1 MNQGL
6 RGLALAALASLVVSL
21 APVAAR
27 AESEDPNVRRG
38 RIYYN
43 TQKYSKAI
51 GELRTAVRKNPRNAE
66 AHLWLGKS
74 YAKTQEFDKAIEHL
88 NEVVKFQPKS
98 EEALRELGTAY
109 YEVSTRALGKG
120 NKEEAAENLK
130 KAEAIAKDLLA
141 LNPREKQSYEFLGAL
156 AKGKNDLAAS
166 LRYLEKVL
174 KIDPEDISTRLELI
188 EILLR
193 QNRVEDARKQC
204 HEVLKINPQLR
215 DPKLTLARI
224 ARHFGNKDEAVRIL
238 TELIEAKK
246 TEFRAYIDRAMI
258 HLDENRYEEALA
270 DANEVLRITNKH
282 PLANYIRGL
291 VYMRLKKLD
300 DAIHELQQAS
310 AGLPVTMRE
319 KLPAHFWLARCY
331 LMKEDLRAA
340 IEELNTVVKL
350 NPSFTPARLVLASAH
365 LQQGYPDGAINTL
378 NDALHYDKDK
388 KNVEVR
394 RLLGVAYLHKNDHDS
409 ALKQFTEMAKQ
420 DPGAPRAHQIL
431 AGIALA
437 KNDVDSAVGHCLK
450 ALDVEPKN
458 VDVHFLLGLAYM
470 RRDRLDGAR
479 RQFEHVLELRGRH
492 PGARMNLAAVHL
504 RLREFDLALEQY
516 KSCIEEDPTL
526 TKPRYA
532 LARLYILQRKF
543 DKAED
548 ELNQLLKIETEKA
561 KVHLALAELHQA
573 KGEKEKAV
581 AAAKTA
587 LATDK
592 KLYAARVFI
601 ARLHMDEQN
610 WPAALAELSEALK
623 EDPKYLPAYEAAV
636 IQVYLGRYDEAV
648 KLFEQAKSND
658 IQRARMAAAASAA
671 LQLKEDYRGA
681 LASIAEADKEK
692 AQDPLVALQTANIY
706 LAQGDAAN
714 SRTLIGQAHYVPT
727 PIRDA
732 YVALL
737 ERFAADKTKGKRV
750 ADELTRVIF
759 YGSRGWHAQA
769 EQSCKRLLQLA
780 PKNTFA
786 YTVLANVYL
795 ATRQSEKE
803 IEIVQRLI
811 DVDPDSPKH
820 RRRLGNLYVR
830 VSRFKDARKQFEK
843 AVELAPADADT
854 RLNLAAY
861 FLRMAQYDLGI
872 EQAKKILEADEKN
885 AQALTI
891 LSRCYLADR
900 KFDEAKEALDRLTKL
915 TGASAPGALPF
926 LQRAELDLLEGKL
939 DEAITR
945 YQEAVKAD
953 AKSVQ
958 ARMGLGMALRRKGR
972 INEALQEFK
981 QVLSIDSTNSQALL
995 LLANIYRGT
1004 GRLDLAYATCE
1015 QAIKISPSA
1024 PQARF
1029 EMAAIQLA
1037 RKQYEAAIDEYKAV
1051 LKANPADLRARIGV
1065 AEALFVSGDHS
1076 GAVARLTDLIK
1087 QQSKP
1092 LPPAM
1097 AALVHFYK
1105 RDGEIDKAQEQLEA
1119 LVLAT
1124 PKLIGAYDLAVLY
1137 VHKDKLGDAIGLID
1151 RALKQG
1157 ANPGLHL
1164 ARGTALQLQGKLDGA
1179 IAAFEE
1185 ARKASPKNARMASLL
1200 ANAHLAAGKA
1210 DQAIATIKSVEVR
1223 PELLEAYLDLIRKL
1237 RTGDDKARLTAN
1249 ALNQAA
1255 LYADANWLTLARERY
1270 LKLLGELPGNLAVLH
1285 LLADIHVRLDEID
1298 KAIGVYEQMRA
1309 GRAGYEPALRSLAR
1323 AYIAKKQPA
1332 KAVEMFRLL
1341 LKAKPDSVD
1350 VKLALATTLQQ
1361 DKKLGEA
1368 IDLYKDIIK
1377 KANHPIAYNN
1387 LAWIYASEEAHK
1399 DIKQA
1404 EAFATK
1410 AVDLTSADTAA
1421 GSAVRDT
1428 LCWIYYLT
1436 ERYDKAL
1443 TLAQQA
1449 SEGMPG
1455 NAEVHYHLG
1464 MIYLARNHRASAA
1477 RHLTKCLQIDPGF
1490 EHKAKVDDAI
1500 ERIRSGKP

>member
-6 RGLALAALASLVVSL
+6 RHLAGAALALLVVL
-21 APVAAR
+21 AVPGPAR
-27 AESEDPNVRRG
+27 AESEDPNLRRG

-43 TQKYSKAI
+43 TQKYTKAI
-51 GELRTAVRKNPRNAE
+51 GELRTALRKNPRNAD
-66 AHLWLGKS
+66 AQLWLGKA
-74 YAKTQEFDKAIEHL
+74 YAQTQEFDKAIEHL
-88 NEVVKFQPKS
+88 NQAVQLRPKH
-98 EEALRELGTAY
+98 EETLRELGTAY
-109 YEVSTRALGKG
+109 NEMASRAEAKG
-120 NKEEAAENLK
+120 EKETAEGHRK
-130 KAEAIAKDLLA
+130 KAEAVAKDLEA
-141 LNPREKQSYEFLGAL
+141 LDIKDKESYEFLGAL
-156 AKGKNDLAAS
+156 AKSSNDLNRA
-166 LRYLEKVL
+166 LTYLEKVL
-174 KIDPEDISTRLELI
+174 KVDADDVSSQLERID
-188 EILLR
+188 ILLR
-193 QNRVEDARKQC
+193 LNRIKEAQQRC
-204 HEVLKINPQLR
+204 HELLKINPKLR

-224 ARHFGNKDEAVRIL
+224 ERHFGNNAEAVRIL
-238 TELIEAKK
+238 TELIDEKK
-246 TEFRAYIDRAMI
+246 TEFRAYIDRAKI
-258 HLDENRYEEALA
+258 HLAENRYEEALA
-270 DANEVLRITNKH
+270 DANEVLRLTNKH
-282 PLANYIRGL
+282 PVANFIRGS

-300 DAIHELQQAS
+300 DAINEYQQAA
-310 AGLPVTMRE
+310 AGMRVGFPE

-350 NPSFTPARLVLASAH
+350 NPRFIPARLVLASAH

-378 NDALHYDKDK
+378 NDALHYEP

-394 RLLGVAYLHKNDHDS
+394 RLLGVAYLHKEDHDN
-409 ALKQFTEMAKQ
+409 ALKHFQEMAKQ

-437 KNDVDSAVGHCLK
+437 KNDVDAAVLHCLK

-470 RRDRLDGAR
+470 RRNRLDGAR
-479 RQFEHVLELRGRH
+479 SQFERVLELRGRH
-492 PGARMNLAAVHL
+492 PGARMNLAQVHL

-516 KSCIEEDPTL
+516 KSCIEEDATL

-548 ELNQLLKIETEKA
+548 ELNQLLKIEHEKA

-573 KGEKEKAV
+573 KGEKDKAIQ
-581 AAAKTA
+581 AAKTA
-587 LATDK
+587 LAQDS
-592 KLYAARVFI
+592 KLYAARAFI
-601 ARLHMDEQN
+601 ARLHMADQN
-610 WPAALAELSEALK
+610 WPAALAELTEALK
-623 EDPKYLPAYEAAV
+623 EDPKYAPAYEAAV

-714 SRTLIGQAHYVPT
+714 ARTLIRAALHVPE

-737 ERFAADKTKGKRV
+737 EKFAADRANSKKV

-795 ATRQSEKE
+795 ATGQAEKE
-803 IEIVQRLI
+803 IEIIQRLV
-811 DVDPDSPKH
+811 DVDPEDPKH
-820 RRRLGNLYVR
+820 YRRLGGLYMR
-830 VSRFKDARKQFEK
+830 VSRFKEARAQLEK
-843 AVELAPADADT
+843 AVELAPADATT
-854 RLNLAAY
+854 RLDLAAY
-861 FLRMAQYDLGI
+861 FLRMAQYDLCG
-872 EQAKKILEADEKN
+872 EQAKKILEADDKN
-885 AQALTI
+885 AQALAL

-900 KFDEAKEALDRLTKL
+900 KFDEAKEILKRLTQL

-926 LQRAELDLLEGKL
+926 LQLAELDLLEGKA
-939 DEAITR
+939 DSAIARYRKAVEA
-945 YQEAVKAD
+945 D
-953 AKSVQ
+953 PKSVPG
-958 ARMGLGMALRRKGR
+958 RMGLGQALRQKGQVA
-972 INEALQEFK
+972 EALQEFK
-981 QVLSIDSTNSQALL
+981 QVLAVDSTNSQALL
-995 LLANIYRGT
+995 ALANIYRAT
-1004 GRLDLAYATCE
+1004 NRLDLAKATCE
-1015 QAIKISPSA
+1015 QAVRISPSA
-1024 PQARF
+1024 PQVRF
-1029 EMAAIQLA
+1029 EMAAIELS
-1037 RKQYEAAIDEYKAV
+1037 RKQYEAAMDQYKAV
-1051 LKANPADLRARIGV
+1051 LKDNPADLRARIGI
-1065 AEALFVSGDHS
+1065 AEALFASGDHT
-1076 GAVARLTDLIK
+1076 GALSRLTDLLK

-1105 RDGEIDKAQEQLEA
+1105 RLGEIDKAQAQLEA
-1119 LVLAT
+1119 LVQAT
-1124 PKLIGAYDLAVLY
+1124 PQLLGAYDLAVLY
-1137 VHKDKLGDAIGLID
+1137 VHKDKLGDATHLID
-1151 RALKQG
+1151 RALKQ
-1157 ANPGLHL
+1157 APHPGLHL
-1164 ARGTALQLQGKLDGA
+1164 ARGTALQLQGKVDEA

-1185 ARKASPKNARMASLL
+1185 ARKASDKNARMASLL
-1200 ANAHLAAGKA
+1200 ANAYVAAGKS
-1210 DQAIATIKSVEVR
+1210 DKAIEAIKSVEVR

-1237 RTGDDKARLTAN
+1237 AAGDEKARLTAN
-1249 ALNQAA
+1249 KLNQAA

-1270 LKLLGELPGNLAVLH
+1270 LSLLGELPGNLAILH
-1285 LLADIHVRLDEID
+1285 LLADVHGRLDERD
-1298 KAIGVYEQMRA
+1298 KAIGVYNDMLAARP
-1309 GRAGYEPALRSLAR
+1309 GYEPALRSLAS
-1323 AYIAKKQPA
+1323 AYIAGKQPA
-1332 KAVEMFRLL
+1332 EAAKMFRAL

-1350 VKLALATTLQQ
+1350 IKLALATTLQQ
-1361 DKKLGEA
+1361 DKK
-1368 IDLYKDIIK
+1368 IDESIALYKDIIK

-1387 LAWIYASEEAHK
+1387 LGWIYASEEGHK

-1410 AVDLTSADTAA
+1410 AVDLTTADSAA
-1421 GSAVRDT
+1421 GAAVRDT
-1428 LCWIYYLT
+1428 LAWIYYLT

-1443 TLAQQA
+1443 DLAQQA
-1449 SEGMPG
+1449 AEGMPG
-1455 NAEVHYHLG
+1455 SAEIHYHLG
-1464 MIYLARNHRASAA
+1464 MIYLKRNHRASAA
-1477 RHLTKCLQIDPGF
+1477 RHLTLCLTIAPDF
-1490 EHKAKVDDAI
+1490 EHKAEVDDALD
-1500 ERIRSGKP
+1500 RIRRGTP